1 MIRGG
6 ILLTMLVLLGCA
18 GQSSGVSPARMPP
31 SKADWQTATGF
42 LDSAVAVG
50 AAPGAVLAI
59 TYRGDRFVHGTGQL
73 GADEPEPA
81 GGATIYDLASLTKVV
96 GLTTALMFAVGERA
110 IDLDAPV
117 QRYVPAFAGPEK
129 DRVTVR
135 MLLTHS
141 SGLPAWRPLFREVT
155 TRTDA
160 FALADTTP
168 LESAPGARET
178 YSDLGAIVLTQLV
191 ESVYHQRLDSLL
203 ERRLFQPLGM
213 RSTGY
218 LPPPAWRERIAPTEL
233 DPWRGRVLQGEVHD
247 ENAAIMDGVSGHAGL
262 FASAEDLLTFAEW
275 VMGQAE
281 RRSNGGSEHHPSDS
295 PSLRPSVLH
304 EFTRRQDLPPGSTRA
319 LGWDTPAPESSSGR
333 LLPPSSFGHTG
344 FTGTSM
350 WIDPEHRLAIVLL
363 SNRVNPTRDNPRWA
377 PIRGTIADLVMTT
390 VVEDTQ

>member
-1 MIRGG
+1 M
-6 ILLTMLVLLGCA
+6 
-18 GQSSGVSPARMPP
+18 SPL
-31 SKADWQTATGF
+31 KADWRPATGL
-42 LDSAVAVG
+42 LDSAVAAG

-73 GADEPEPA
+73 GADEPETV

-117 QRYVPAFAGPEK
+117 QRYVPAFAGPDK

-141 SGLPAWRPLFREVT
+141 SGLPAWRPLFREVP

-160 FALADTTP
+160 LALADTTP

-191 ESVYHQRLDSLL
+191 ESVYHERLDALL

-213 RSTGY
+213 RSTDY
-218 LPPPAWRERIAPTEL
+218 LPPPTWRDRIAPTEL
-233 DPWRGRVLQGEVHD
+233 DPWRGRVLRGEVHD

-262 FASAEDLLTFAEW
+262 FASAEDLLVFAEW
-275 VMGQAE
+275 LITRWNEGTTAHGNE
-281 RRSNGGSEHHPSDS
+281 RMAASSSADTFPRSVVPSFS
-295 PSLRPSVLH
+295 RSVIR
-304 EFTRRQDLPPGSTRA
+304 EFTRRQTLVPGSTRA
-319 LGWDTPAPESSSGR
+319 LGWDTPAPGSSSGR

-344 FTGTSM
+344 FTGTSI

-377 PIRGTIADLVMTT
+377 PIRGKIADLVMTT
-390 VVEDTQ
+390 AEDTQ

>member
-1 MIRGG
+1 
-6 ILLTMLVLLGCA
+6 
-18 GQSSGVSPARMPP
+18 MPP
-31 SKADWQTATGF
+31 GKADWRAATGF
-42 LDSAVAVG
+42 LDSAVAAG
-50 AAPGAVLAI
+50 SAPGAVLAI
-59 TYRGDRFVHGTGQL
+59 TYRGERFVHGTGQL
-73 GADEPEPA
+73 GADEPETV

-117 QRYVPAFAGPEK
+117 QRYVPAFAGPSK

-141 SGLPAWRPLFREVT
+141 SGLPAWRPLFRVVT

-168 LESAPGARET
+168 LESAPGAQET

-191 ESVYHQRLDSLL
+191 ESVYHERLDSLL
-203 ERRLFQPLGM
+203 ERRLFHPLGM
-213 RSTGY
+213 SSTRY
-218 LPPPAWRERIAPTEL
+218 LPPPSWRERIAPTEL
-233 DPWRGRVLQGEVHD
+233 DPWRGRVLRGEVHD

-262 FASAEDLLTFAEW
+262 FASAEDLLIFTEW
-275 VMGQAE
+275 LLGADG
-281 RRSNGGSEHHPSDS
+281 RTGGRVDCRQDARPLDRADAQDTVRHTAALSTRELSACPSV
-295 PSLRPSVLH
+295 RPSVIR
-304 EFTRRQDLPPGSTRA
+304 EFTKRQTLVPGSTRA

-333 LLPPSSFGHTG
+333 LLSPASFGHTG
-344 FTGTSM
+344 FTGTSI
-350 WIDPEHRLAIVLL
+350 WIDPEHRLAIILL

-377 PIRGTIADLVMTT
+377 PIRGKIADLVMTT

>member
-1 MIRGG
+1 M
-6 ILLTMLVLLGCA
+6 
-18 GQSSGVSPARMPP
+18 SPL
-31 SKADWQTATGF
+31 KADWRPATGL
-42 LDSAVAVG
+42 LDSAVAAG

-73 GADEPEPA
+73 GADEPETV

-117 QRYVPAFAGPEK
+117 QRYVPAFAGPDK

-141 SGLPAWRPLFREVT
+141 SGLPAWRPLFREVP

-160 FALADTTP
+160 LALADTTP
-168 LESAPGARET
+168 LESAPGAQET

-191 ESVYHQRLDSLL
+191 ESVYHERLDALL

-218 LPPPAWRERIAPTEL
+218 LPPPTWRDRIAPTEL
-233 DPWRGRVLQGEVHD
+233 DPWRGRVLRGEVHD

-262 FASAEDLLTFAEW
+262 FASAEDLLVFAEW
-275 VMGQAE
+275 LITRWNQGTTAHGNE
-281 RRSNGGSEHHPSDS
+281 RTAASSSADTFPRSVVPSFS
-295 PSLRPSVLH
+295 RAVIR
-304 EFTRRQDLPPGSTRA
+304 EFTRRQTLVPGSTRA
-319 LGWDTPAPESSSGR
+319 LGWDTPAPGSSSGR

-344 FTGTSM
+344 FTGTSI

-377 PIRGTIADLVMTT
+377 PIRGKVADLVMTT
-390 VVEDTQ
+390 VEDTQ